1 MILSIFNFKT
11 KKIYKYIIRNW
22 DEAQLIVIKM
32 TLKQLTLPSSK
43 VSDRLSEDVKEC

>member
-11 KKIYKYIIRNW
+11 KKKYNIIRNW